1 MGLSIFIMAISGYT
15 AFMASMPLPLLA
27 KRPIAN
33 ESEGRNRESW
43 GVGGRPT
50 DPTLHFPYLNLLS
63 CSIIKLHLILHFP
76 LMFSFFF
83 VLLDFS
89 NLHCFTRFIDLH

>member
-1 MGLSIFIMAISGYT
+1 MNSKFCTGNPNGKNQLRMGLSIFIMEIFGYN
-15 AFMASMPLPLLA
+15 AFMASMPLSLLA

-50 DPTLHFPYLNLLS
+50 TMTLCFPYLNLLS
-63 CSIIKLHLILHFP
+63 YFN
-76 LMFSFFF
+76 F
-83 VLLDFS
+83 
-89 NLHCFTRFIDLH
+89 